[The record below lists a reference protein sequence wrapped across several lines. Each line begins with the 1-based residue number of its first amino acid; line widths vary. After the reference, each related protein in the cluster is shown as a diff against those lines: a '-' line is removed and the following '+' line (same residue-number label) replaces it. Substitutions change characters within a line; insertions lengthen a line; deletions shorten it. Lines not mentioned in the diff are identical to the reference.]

1 MTHSSK
7 KEKLTLNV
15 SPVQCE
21 DADVRIGFLDYHQD
35 DRSQLQK
42 LRAAYGNTH
51 VFLRD
56 GERVLCVPFTSEA
69 GDVGWCPSI
78 ACMKGLRR
86 DCGRSLIKLIAK
98 VRGHPVA
105 QQLLHGPHVVR
116 YPCRHRRGDGFP
128 LLG

>member
-15 SPVQCE
+15 SPVQFE

-35 DRSQLQK
+35 ERSQLQK

-69 GDVGWCPSI
+69 GDVGDRFEPIRLQSN
-78 ACMKGLRR
+78 LRLCAALLR
-86 DCGRSLIKLIAK
+86 NALINY
-98 VRGHPVA
+98 
-105 QQLLHGPHVVR
+105 LHGLGRPI
-116 YPCRHRRGDGFP
+116 YKHRP
-128 LLG
+128 LLFVAGTAKNN